1 MAYRAIDAQ
10 LVLQTLEK
18 LRLRIDERFPKAS
31 LGKVCADIALLAT
44 ETQSRVTGLA
54 KPMIWIRAGVGLVL
68 AAGAGLAA
76 DGIHAI
82 GFRSR
87 ETEMLSLVPALES
100 AVNLLLVV
108 GAGVF
113 SLTSLEARL
122 KRHTA
127 MKALHEIRS
136 IIHVID
142 MHQLTKDP
150 VMFGAKRTKASP
162 SHELSPFELVRY
174 LDYCSEMLSLSG
186 KLAALYAQDFSDRDV
201 IDAASDIEQLATNL
215 SQKVWQKITIV
226 QASGPAF
233 ASKDSVS

>member
-1 MAYRAIDAQ
+1 MVYRTIDAN

-18 LRLRIDERFPKAS
+18 LRLRIGERFPQAG
-31 LGKVCADIALLAT
+31 LGKVCAELAVMAGD
-44 ETQSRVTGLA
+44 TQARVTSLA
-54 KPMIWIRAGVGLVL
+54 KPMIWIRVGVGFVL
-68 AAGAGLAA
+68 AVGAGLAA
-76 DGIHAI
+76 YGIHAI
-82 GFRSR
+82 GFKSG
-87 ETEMLSLVPALES
+87 ETEMFSLVSALES

-127 MKALHEIRS
+127 MRALHELRS

-150 VMFGAKRTKASP
+150 VMFGAARTKASP
-162 SHELSPFELVRY
+162 DHKLSPFELVRY

-186 KLAALYAQDFSDRDV
+186 KLAALYAQDFNDPDV
-201 IDAASDIEQLATNL
+201 IEAASDIEQLATNL

-226 QASGPAF
+226 QTRNPTMGHG
-233 ASKDSVS
+233 

>member
-1 MAYRAIDAQ
+1 MAYRTIDAQ
-10 LVLQTLEK
+10 LVLQTLEQ
-18 LRLRIDERFPKAS
+18 LRLRIGERFPKAG
-31 LGKVCADIALLAT
+31 LGNVCAELALLAT
-44 ETQSRVTGLA
+44 DTQTRVTELA
-54 KPMIWIRAGVGLVL
+54 KPMIWIRVGVGVVLAAGVGL
-68 AAGAGLAA
+68 AAY
-76 DGIHAI
+76 GIDTI
-82 GFRSR
+82 GFRSG
-87 ETEMLSLVPALES
+87 ETEVLSLVSALES

-127 MKALHEIRS
+127 MGALHELRS

-162 SHELSPFELVRY
+162 DHKLSLFELVRY
-174 LDYCSEMLSLSG
+174 LNYCSEMLSLSG
-186 KLAALYAQDFSDRDV
+186 KLAALYAQDFNDPDV
-201 IDAASDIEQLATNL
+201 IEAASDIEQLATNL

-226 QASGPAF
+226 QTSGRALS
-233 ASKDSVS
+233 A

>member
-1 MAYRAIDAQ
+1 MAYRTIDAQ
-10 LVLQTLEK
+10 LVLQTLEQ
-18 LRLRIDERFPKAS
+18 LRLRIGERFPKAG
-31 LGKVCADIALLAT
+31 LGNVCAELALLAT
-44 ETQSRVTGLA
+44 DTQTRVSELA
-54 KPMIWIRAGVGLVL
+54 KPMIWIRVGVGLVL

-76 DGIHAI
+76 YGIDTI
-82 GFRSR
+82 GFRSG
-87 ETEMLSLVPALES
+87 ETEVLSLVSALES

-122 KRHTA
+122 KRHAA
-127 MKALHEIRS
+127 MSALHELRS

-162 SHELSPFELVRY
+162 DHKLSLFELVRY
-174 LDYCSEMLSLSG
+174 LNYCSEMLSLSG
-186 KLAALYAQDFSDRDV
+186 KLAALYAQDFNDPDV
-201 IDAASDIEQLATNL
+201 IEAASDIEQLATNL

-226 QASGPAF
+226 QTSGKALS
-233 ASKDSVS
+233 A